1 MQVSCL
7 DRPVSP
13 AFRPGQPLRS
23 LLLCSWV
30 CAGAALVLPGLAHA
44 EKADRQLPLTI
55 EADRQGSVDLARKVV
70 VFSGRV
76 VLVQGTLRISGDRME
91 VTELP
96 QGQRSAIT
104 HGAADQPAE
113 FREKRDG
120 VDEFVEGRALSIEYD
135 SREEAIRLVGK
146 ATVRRLRGQQ
156 LAEEVHGDT
165 IVWNGSK
172 EFFNVSP
179 TAKTGDA
186 GTGRIRAVLIPAPAV
201 GDAPTAPRP
210 TPPSARPPGPKP

>member
-7 DRPVSP
+7 DSIVPRFHTTGLSAP
-13 AFRPGQPLRS
+13 A
-23 LLLCSWV
+23 LLLASGIGAV
-30 CAGAALVLPGLAHA
+30 AALTPTQVAWA

-76 VLVQGTLRISGDRME
+76 VLVQGTLRIAGDRME

-104 HGAADQPAE
+104 HGTADQPAE

-120 VDEFVEGRALSIEYD
+120 VDEFVEGRAQSIEYD

-179 TAKTGDA
+179 TAAAPGA
-186 GTGRIRAVLIPAPAV
+186 QNGRIRAVLVPAPAP
-201 GDAPTAPRP
+201 APGT
-210 TPPSARPPGPKP
+210 KP